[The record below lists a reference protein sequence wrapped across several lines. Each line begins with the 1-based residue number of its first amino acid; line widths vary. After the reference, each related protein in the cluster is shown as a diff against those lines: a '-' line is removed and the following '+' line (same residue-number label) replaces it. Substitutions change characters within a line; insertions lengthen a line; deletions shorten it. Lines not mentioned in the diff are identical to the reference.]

1 MARMVPP
8 AAAAGPVGDPG
19 SFDAFFCFRESGQR
33 RAALAAQFGAPERYL
48 LFGLDELVG
57 RGVRVRHNLEGLPG
71 APGWARL
78 ADNGLNRLIRRRG
91 GYGGDFY
98 SVLPS
103 LRRLDAADVVLST
116 VDTVGL
122 PLVLLGRAGLVR
134 RPLVYV
140 SIGLPERLAKL
151 RGARASR
158 RYATALRRVSS
169 IVAYSEHEAAL
180 LREAVGE
187 DQAAPPVTFI
197 PFGVDV
203 ERFRPLPE
211 VDADVDVVSV
221 GADPHRDFPL
231 LLRIAGRHPEL
242 RFRIV
247 GGAVGVRDLGPLPPN
262 VEVEV
267 DIPLTEVRDRLA
279 RARVVALPVRANSYS
294 GATTVL
300 LQAMAM
306 AKPVVVSR
314 TPAIASGYG
323 LVDGENGVL
332 VEPGDETA
340 FERALLGVLV
350 DDAWGTALGT
360 AARRL
365 VESELTWTRY
375 VNAIHAAL
383 AAAVAGH

>member
-8 AAAAGPVGDPG
+8 AAAEG
-19 SFDAFFCFRESGQR
+19 SFDAFVCFRESPQR
-33 RAALAAQFGAPERYL
+33 RAALAAEIGAPERYL
-48 LFGLDELVG
+48 LFGLDQLGG
-57 RGVRVRHNLEGLPG
+57 RGIRVRHNLERPAV
-71 APGWARL
+71 APAWARL
-78 ADNGLNRLIRRRG
+78 ADNGLNRVVRRGG

-103 LRRLDAADVVLST
+103 LRPLNAADVVFST

-122 PLVLLGRAGLVR
+122 PLVLLRRAGLQR

-151 RGARASR
+151 SGARTSR
-158 RYATALRRVSS
+158 RYADALRRVTS

-180 LREAVGE
+180 LRDVVGE
-187 DQAAPPVTFI
+187 DAAAPPVAFV

-203 ERFRPLPE
+203 DQFRPLPE
-211 VDADVDVVSV
+211 VSTDVDVVSI

-231 LLRIAGRHPEL
+231 LLRIAARQPEL

-247 GGAVGVRDLGPLPPN
+247 GGAVGVRDLGPLPSN
-262 VEVEV
+262 VQLEI

-306 AKPVVVSR
+306 GKPAVVSR

-323 LVDGENGVL
+323 LADGENCVL
-332 VEPGDETA
+332 VEPGDEQA
-340 FERALLGVLV
+340 FERALLGVLA
-350 DDAWGTALGT
+350 DHAWAGAIG
-360 AARRL
+360 AQARRL
-365 VESELTWTRY
+365 AVADLSWTRY
-375 VNAIHAAL
+375 TDAIHAAL
-383 AAAVAGH
+383 AAAVARH

>member
-1 MARMVPP
+1 M
-8 AAAAGPVGDPG
+8 
-19 SFDAFFCFRESGQR
+19 
-33 RAALAAQFGAPERYL
+33 
-48 LFGLDELVG
+48 LFGLDQLAE
-57 RGVRVRHNLEGLPG
+57 RGIGVRHNLERSPV
-71 APGWARL
+71 PPRWARL
-78 ADNGLNRLIRRRG
+78 ADNGLNRVIRRGG

-103 LRRLDAADVVLST
+103 LRRLNAADVVFST

-122 PLVLLGRAGLVR
+122 PLVLLRRAGLVP

-151 RGARASR
+151 RGGRVAR
-158 RYATALRRVSS
+158 RYADALRRVTT

-180 LREAVGE
+180 LREVVGE
-187 DQAAPPVTFI
+187 DAAAPPVTFV
-197 PFGVDV
+197 PFGVDTSQ
-203 ERFRPLPE
+203 FRPLPD
-211 VDADVDVVSV
+211 VPTDVDVVSV

-231 LLRIAGRHPEL
+231 LLRIAARHPEL

-262 VEVEV
+262 VQLEV

-279 RARVVALPVRANSYS
+279 RARLVALPVRANSYS

-306 AKPVVVSR
+306 GKPVVVSR

-323 LVDGENGVL
+323 LVSGENCVL
-332 VEPGDETA
+332 VEPGDEQA
-340 FERALLGVLV
+340 FERELLSVLA
-350 DDAWGTALGT
+350 DDAWAGAIGEQ
-360 AARRL
+360 ARHL
-365 VESELTWTRY
+365 VEAELSWTRY
-375 VNAIHAAL
+375 VDAIHAAL
-383 AAAVAGH
+383 AAAVARH